1 LGDAAGDTLTI
12 NGTNISIPNNLNF
25 DANTLFINASTNN
38 VGIGTTVPSR
48 KLDVAGGI
56 ELSSVS
62 DQKLAWGITG
72 SYLNWI
78 ECGGGAGTTYMRF
91 ATGNSEALRIDAA
104 GNVGIGIGSPTGRL
118 AVLTNTAV
126 TAYAQTWEIYNGA
139 AFQLTNVLGGDST
152 NGAYFGPFQNVP
164 LRFITNNSER
174 MRIDAAGNVGIGK
187 DIPSVNG
194 KFVVLSTGTPTTAYA
209 SVLSGVGSYNS
220 AWESTLYL
228 GLQRTDVVNNGAVVG
243 YRIKNYGAN
252 AAGSYLAIE
261 SASSATGAA
270 APPTTFTERMR
281 IDASGNVGIGISTP
295 VGKLNIGDGDLRL
308 TQTAGGDAS
317 GVNSYSMYFRTPSGD
332 LAQLYCTTEGGGGP
346 SGFGG
351 ALRIFTKPNNGALIE
366 RMRIDSSGNV
376 SVSSDA
382 GNTLRY
388 FDVANGNTGSS
399 AGSIIRLIT
408 SNAAGTTSTSVDIV
422 KYKFGALTINNNES
436 NSAAYTSF
444 GVGASERMRITSA
457 GDLLVGTTSSG
468 GRVSIQGSGNTSATK
483 SFSII
488 NSAGSNCIY
497 VRDDRQIFAD
507 GISSGAGTYP
517 LKWQASGQFTYDTS
531 SARYKDNIR
540 DSRYGLSE
548 VLNLRSTIFEYK
560 DNGRTDIGLI
570 AEEVLPVIPEL
581 VILDKQGRPDAVS
594 YDRFVSVLVKAIQEL
609 HAEIES
615 LKQRT
620 H

>member
-1 LGDAAGDTLTI
+1 MVTTTDAQGL
-12 NGTNISIPNNLNF
+12 
-25 DANTLFINASTNN
+25 N
-38 VGIGTTVPSR
+38 VGGVLGLGGSVTTASPSLNMR
-48 KLDVAGGI
+48 LFGAIKGAKED
-56 ELSSVS
+56 SV
-62 DQKLAWGITG
+62 DG
-72 SYLNWI
+72 
-78 ECGGGAGTTYMRF
+78 
-91 ATGNSEALRIDAA
+91 
-104 GNVGIGIGSPTGRL
+104 
-118 AVLTNTAV
+118 NTAGYLSFF
-126 TAYAQTWEIYNGA
+126 TMGSFTTTPI
-139 AFQLTNVLGGDST
+139 
-152 NGAYFGPFQNVP
+152 
-164 LRFITNNSER
+164 ER

-281 IDASGNVGIGISTP
+281 ID
-295 VGKLNIGDGDLRL
+295 
-308 TQTAGGDAS
+308 
-317 GVNSYSMYFRTPSGD
+317 
-332 LAQLYCTTEGGGGP
+332 
-346 SGFGG
+346 
-351 ALRIFTKPNNGALIE
+351 
-366 RMRIDSSGNV
+366 SSGNV
-376 SVSSDA
+376 QVSSDA

-422 KYKFGALTINNNES
+422 KYKFGALTINNNET